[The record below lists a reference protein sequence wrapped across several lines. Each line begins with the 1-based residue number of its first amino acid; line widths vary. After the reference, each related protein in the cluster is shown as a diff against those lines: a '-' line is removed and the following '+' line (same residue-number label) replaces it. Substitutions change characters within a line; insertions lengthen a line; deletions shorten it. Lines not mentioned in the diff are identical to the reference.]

1 MENKLE
7 KMITMEKIE
16 AAISYD
22 VEIDRILNFAAEAG
36 RIMLKCGGEIYRVEE
51 TVERICKSFG
61 VEEAEVFATPTTVLA
76 SVYRNKKIHSIVKR
90 INERSTDL
98 NMMMQVNCLSRTLAY
113 ENLSIDECEKRLK
126 EISKKD
132 RYSRAKNLISAG
144 IIAASFSI
152 LFGGGVIDLVASF
165 VAGVLTKVVTVFLEG
180 RSLNEFFVNI
190 IGAGFI
196 ALISI
201 LFFEMGIIGTMDY
214 IVAGVIMLLVPG
226 FALTNALRDILDGQL
241 VAGTAKLSEVLFI
254 GTSIAIGMYV
264 VLNWYLKGGLF

>member
-1 MENKLE
+1 MNGKLDR
-7 KMITMEKIE
+7 ILSINTIE
-16 AAISYD
+16 EAISYD
-22 VEIDRILNFAAEAG
+22 IEIDRILNFAAEAG

-61 VEEAEVFATPTTVLA
+61 IEEAEVFATPTTVLA
-76 SVYRNKKIHSIVKR
+76 SVYRNNKIHSIVKR

-98 NMMMQVNCLSRTLAY
+98 NMMMQVNCLSRTLSY
-113 ENLSIDECEKRLK
+113 KKLSIEECEEKLEK
-126 EISKKD
+126 ISKKD
-132 RYSRAKNLISAG
+132 SYSRAKDLVSAG

-152 LFGGGVIDLVASF
+152 LFGGGITDLIASF
-165 VAGVLTKVVTVFLEG
+165 VAGVLTKVVTGFLEK
-180 RSLNEFFVNI
+180 RRLNEFFVNI

-196 ALISI
+196 AIISI

-214 IVAGVIMLLVPG
+214 IIAGVIMLLVPG

-241 VAGTAKLSEVLFI
+241 VAGTAKLSEVVFI
-254 GTSIAIGMYV
+254 GTSIAIGMYI